1 MARNPWINRL
11 RYVAV
16 YLSLIGSYAHAEAVN
31 MEDQAMQFA
40 YTTNGAVGSIN
51 RYGNNEVS
59 VSGDV
64 MTVQIGDSDGNRNIS
79 GVGIYQLKLSNQNLE
94 AATQLAKLLCTP
106 KDPNSDVTLPNLY
119 GAKCGGEMRS
129 SYITDFS
136 RPVVTQIV
144 QLVDSLTNAGVQDG
158 RKLVK
163 LDLSLVSIDREE
175 DGFLV
180 SVRFSNSGE
189 YPIKFKTPDRWDTGM
204 GKDSLGVSDT
214 KSGMSAKFGLG
225 LAGQTLV
232 DPAQFPDGEVNLAPH
247 SVVMLKVK
255 TNKVDKFSAGT
266 YDLYAGAFMRMEAV
280 GIRSS
285 LLYVDFH
292 SDYKNP
298 TRITFDRDYPSTPQE
313 REQWEAMHKAEMSW
327 QPVKPGQTFAEGGL
341 YRAVRTDNGHR
352 GLLLKPFKAG
362 EVATTGRV
370 TMPMQELPGV
380 NIDGPVQWVWEA
392 IAPTPVKPWSF
403 DMIADTVQFCEPGV
417 ECPRSGRWVRR
428 IQSDDL
434 YGRAPT
440 RYDIASIVTRR
451 RGERMP
457 KADEDTGS
465 TDWEWVG
472 A

>member
-1 MARNPWINRL
+1 M
-11 RYVAV
+11 
-16 YLSLIGSYAHAEAVN
+16 H
-31 MEDQAMQFA
+31 FA
-40 YTTNGAVGSIN
+40 YTTNGAADGSIN
-51 RYGNNEVS
+51 RYGNNEIS

-64 MTVQIGDSDGNRNIS
+64 LTVQIGDSDNNRNIS
-79 GVGIYQLKLSNQNLE
+79 GVGIFQLKLSNKNLE
-94 AATQLAKLLCTP
+94 DARQLAKLLCSQ
-106 KDPNSDVTLPNLY
+106 KDPHSDVTLPTLY
-119 GAKCGGEMRS
+119 GAKCDGEMRS
-129 SYITDFS
+129 SYINDFS
-136 RPVVTQIV
+136 RPVVNQIV
-144 QLVDSLTNAGVQDG
+144 QLVDSLTNAGVQNG

-163 LDLSLVSIDREE
+163 LDLSVVSIDREK

-180 SVRFSNSGE
+180 SARFSNSGE
-189 YPIKFKTPDRWDTGM
+189 HPIKFKTPDRWNTRM
-204 GKDSLGVSDT
+204 GRDMDILGVN
-214 KSGMSAKFGLG
+214 GYRVGSAGNDDDQLG
-225 LAGQTLV
+225 LALAGKLLV
-232 DPAQFPDGEVNLAPH
+232 DPEQFPDGEVNLAPH
-247 SVVMLKVK
+247 SSVVVK
-255 TNKVDKFSAGT
+255 MKTDSISKFSAGA
-266 YDLYAGAFMRMEAV
+266 YDLNIGAFMNIKV
-280 GIRSS
+280 IGFQSS
-285 LLYVDFH
+285 LLQVDFH

-327 QPVKPGQTFAEGGL
+327 QPVKPGQTFAEDGL
-341 YRAVRTDNGHR
+341 YRAVRTGNGHR

-362 EVATTGRV
+362 EVAPTGRV
-370 TMPMQELPGV
+370 TMPMQELPDV

-403 DMIADTVQFCEPGV
+403 DMIADTVQFCEPGA

-440 RYDIASIVTRR
+440 RYDIASLVTRR

-457 KADEDTGS
+457 EGDEGTGR